1 MIKKILC
8 ILLVFSMLNLN
19 FLAATPLERGTMF
32 IVRLLSTV
40 KSNSKETISAI
51 VDNDVKG
58 KNGEIL
64 IKRGTP
70 VQTSIKQ
77 EKARGCG
84 RGGFVE
90 LKYISMTSVDGQTIL
105 LNGSSSET
113 GKNKKGLAIGLGVG
127 LNFTFLPIIGLAFLS
142 IKGES
147 ATIEAG
153 TISNVFVMNDYN
165 IEN

>member
-1 MIKKILC
+1 
-8 ILLVFSMLNLN
+8 
-19 FLAATPLERGTMF
+19 
-32 IVRLLSTV
+32 
-40 KSNSKETISAI
+40 
-51 VDNDVKG
+51 
-58 KNGEIL
+58 
-64 IKRGTP
+64 
-70 VQTSIKQ
+70 
-77 EKARGCG
+77 
-84 RGGFVE
+84 
-90 LKYISMTSVDGQTIL
+90 MTSVDGQTIL

-127 LNFTFLPIIGLAFLS
+127 LTFTFLPIIGLAFLS